1 MAALVPPQHGLSV
14 SGKTSDLL
22 NAGMVPLIEPA
33 LCNHRYVYNN
43 LITPSMICAGYLKGN
58 VDSCQVTATFRS
70 PFGPRPPHRADEPL
84 SLCRR
89 ERGFHVPGTWCLLW
103 GSWGTSWQLMVMV
116 RKVLYYR
123 PHPRSLLPP
132 EGFFTQLLA
141 DID

>member
-22 NAGMVPLIEPA
+22 NAVMVPLIEPA

-43 LITPSMICAGYLKGN
+43 LITPSMICAGYLQGN

-84 SLCRR
+84 SPPTR
-89 ERGFHVPGTWCLLW
+89 ERVPCPWDMVSALGQLGNILAADGYGAKGSVLLTAPQVPA
-103 GSWGTSWQLMVMV
+103 SSRRVFYPTLS
-116 RKVLYYR
+116 
-123 PHPRSLLPP
+123 
-132 EGFFTQLLA
+132 
-141 DID
+141 